1 MKVRAG
7 SVPGRLGRL
16 LVLGALVVPL
26 AAACGGDTA
35 GPQRGV
41 TVGDLQQK
49 EYFYQG
55 EHLGRT
61 VTVSATVAAV
71 RGPHAFELSGG
82 DPGDDTLLVLPPMAG
97 RTVEVAPGQVVRV
110 TGTVGQLHS
119 SSPSEK
125 VPYVQ
130 HSLYDKHTTEA
141 YLYDAA
147 VEPLPR
153 PQRGDGDR

>member
-1 MKVRAG
+1 MI
-7 SVPGRLGRL
+7 LI
-16 LVLGALVVPL
+16 GALAVPL
-26 AAACGGDTA
+26 AAACSSGDTA

-41 TVGDLQQK
+41 TVGDIQHK

-61 VTVSATVAAV
+61 VTVSAAVAEV

-82 DPGDDTLLVLPPMAG
+82 DAGDDTLLVMPPVTG
-97 RTVEVAPGQVVRV
+97 HPVEVVPGQRVRV

-119 SSPSEK
+119 SMPSQK

-130 HSLYDKHTTEA
+130 RGLYSKHTTEA

-147 VEPLPR
+147 VEPLSP
-153 PQRGDGDR
+153 PQRGHGDR